1 VLDKLKIFLR
11 EHAAAMEHA
20 PTFFFAL
27 LAILTLS
34 IAVLGFKSSTQAK
47 KIQALQ
53 SEIGTLR
60 QRFKEVC
67 VPPNQFLGLAW
78 TEPEWLSEP
87 GASLFIERRTEV
99 VTTALCRIE
108 YIEPHECQPC
118 SEKMAPCAGTP
129 NLIKWIKIRRGLLRL
144 NGEAANTTL

>member
-1 VLDKLKIFLR
+1 MLDKLKILLR
-11 EHAAAMEHA
+11 EHAAAMERA

-34 IAVLGFKSSTQAK
+34 VAVLGFKSSTQAK

-67 VPPNQFLGLAW
+67 VPSNQFLGL
-78 TEPEWLSEP
+78 
-87 GASLFIERRTEV
+87 
-99 VTTALCRIE
+99 
-108 YIEPHECQPC
+108 
-118 SEKMAPCAGTP
+118 
-129 NLIKWIKIRRGLLRL
+129 RG
-144 NGEAANTTL
+144 NGQNQNG